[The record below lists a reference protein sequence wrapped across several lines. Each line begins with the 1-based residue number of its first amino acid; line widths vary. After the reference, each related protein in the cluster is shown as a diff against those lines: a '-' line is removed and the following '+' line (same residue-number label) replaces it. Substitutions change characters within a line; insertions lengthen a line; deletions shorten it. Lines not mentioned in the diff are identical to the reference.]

1 VRVIYA
7 RNMEHIK
14 PLEILIK
21 THQCYSRC

>member
-1 VRVIYA
+1 
-7 RNMEHIK
+7 MEYIK